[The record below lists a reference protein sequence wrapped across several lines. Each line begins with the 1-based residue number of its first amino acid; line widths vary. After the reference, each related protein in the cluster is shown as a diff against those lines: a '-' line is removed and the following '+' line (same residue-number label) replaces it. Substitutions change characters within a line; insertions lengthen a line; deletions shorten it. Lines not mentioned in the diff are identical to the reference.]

1 MTTITPA
8 PVAATEDVALA
19 DGRLAGHL
27 IGLVF
32 AVVVVAFLMGL
43 FLL

>member
-1 MTTITPA
+1 MTTITPL
-8 PVAATEDVALA
+8 PMAAAEDVALA
-19 DGRLAGHL
+19 DERLAGRL

-32 AVVVVAFLMGL
+32 AVVVFAFFVGL

>member
-1 MTTITPA
+1 MTTITSFPPA
-8 PVAATEDVALA
+8 ADDIALA
-19 DGRLAGHL
+19 DGRLSGRL

-32 AVVVVAFLMGL
+32 AVVVVAFLVGL